1 MLSELL
7 FRKGC
12 FGMNRFEVTTKIG
25 CLSVTYK
32 KRNKVLVCLNGAG
45 LIPSYENFLPI
56 LEKLPSSIGYL
67 TIDFPNTGRSPIHS
81 QTGFNLD
88 NLVEAVFEI
97 LKGLEIS
104 DYILCVHSLSG
115 VLALKLMSKPI
126 KCQALIAIEPTTK
139 NVMFAD
145 FSKNPYPKMEE
156 QMRMIEECGPENYFK
171 GLTQAT
177 FEPET
182 DRLIWELME
191 EKGLELENQ
200 VPGFQISVNI
210 TSEDFDS
217 LSLADNIPVFVF
229 CQAYREKEY
238 RDSEYWNSNTKL
250 ILGGNHHYLQWS
262 ESEKI
267 AALIREL

>member
-81 QTGFNLD
+81 QSGIHLD
-88 NLVEAVFEI
+88 NLVEAVYEI

-104 DYILCVHSLSG
+104 NYILCVHSLSG

-139 NVMFAD
+139 NIMFAD
-145 FSKNPYPKMEE
+145 FSKNPYPEMEE

-177 FEPET
+177 FEAET
-182 DRLIWELME
+182 EKLIWKLME
-191 EKGLELENQ
+191 EKSLELEKQ
-200 VPGFQISVNI
+200 VPGFQLSVNI
-210 TSEDFDS
+210 TAEDFDS
-217 LSLADNIPVFVF
+217 SFLADNIPVFVF

-238 RDSEYWNSNTKL
+238 RDSEYWSTKTKL

-267 AALIREL
+267 ATIIRDL